1 MDNQSG
7 IPHPPPEQTP
17 APASKPAG
25 TQGSKDR
32 PGGEPKHRH
41 RALVWS
47 LVVLASV
54 VLFVSMIANWVQ
66 TEVLD
71 SNQFANNTEEILKNK
86 DVQEQ
91 LSIFAVDQLYA
102 NVDVQAQIEQKL
114 PPPAQPLAAPVT
126 AATRQLATNVAET
139 ALASPRVQDLVAT
152 AINGAQQRFV
162 SLIEDKG
169 QFVSTQGGVVTLEYG
184 SFVADLATRLGVDP
198 STISQIQGF
207 IQQYST
213 ELKQRLTT
221 AQTQIETTRRAL
233 SQAQAGTLS
242 PEVQQN
248 LTTLQTDA
256 AQLQATVRSLE
267 QKITSIQPKAP
278 AQLQSKLSDLQG
290 RLADLDKRL
299 TGVERQSTAV
309 LKDPSQANIIKLEP
323 TLASLQ
329 ARITSLLN
337 RQAVQHPGELVLMK
351 SSQLSGLQ
359 DLVSALRNLGFVLP
373 LLALL
378 LYLAAL
384 YLAQGWRRE
393 ALMAAGGGILAAS
406 LIILLTRHLL
416 GNAIESSTTSS
427 DTVKPAI
434 TAVWDIISA
443 GLRQRALFVLVIG
456 LAFIGGGA
464 LAGPGRHEV
473 AVRRFLAPYLRDRP
487 VVVYVVVA
495 FVFLLWLAFLPTINN
510 LGQVLVIVILAVL
523 AVVGIEILRRQTAR
537 EFPDASTTSKT
548 TSKTP
553 PA

>member
-1 MDNQSG
+1 M
-7 IPHPPPEQTP
+7 
-17 APASKPAG
+17 
-25 TQGSKDR
+25 
-32 PGGEPKHRH
+32 
-41 RALVWS
+41 WS

-54 VLFVSMIANWVQ
+54 VLLVSMIANWVQ

-71 SNQFANNTEEILKNK
+71 SNQFADQTEEILKNK

-114 PPPAQPLAAPVT
+114 PPAAQPLAAPVT

-139 ALASPRVQDLVAT
+139 VVASPRVQDLVAT
-152 AINGAQQRFV
+152 AISGAQQRFV

-169 QFVSTQGGVVTLEYG
+169 QFVSTEGGVVTLEYG
-184 SFVADLATRLGVDP
+184 SVVADLATRLGVDP
-198 STISQIQGF
+198 ATISQIQGL

-221 AQTQIETTRRAL
+221 AQTQIETTRTAL

-242 PEVQQN
+242 PQVQQN
-248 LTTLQTDA
+248 LQTLQTDA
-256 AQLQATVRSLE
+256 AALQATVASLE
-267 QKITSIQPKAP
+267 QKIKGIQPKVP
-278 AQLQSKLSDLQG
+278 AQLQSRLSELEG
-290 RLADLDKRL
+290 RLAKLDKRL
-299 TGVERQSTAV
+299 AGLQRQVTAV
-309 LKDPSQANIIKLEP
+309 LKDPSQANIIKLDP

-329 ARITSLLN
+329 ARITTLLN

-384 YLAQGWRRE
+384 YLAKGWRRE
-393 ALMAAGGGILAAS
+393 ALMAAGGGILGAT
-406 LIILLTRHLL
+406 LVILLTRRLI
-416 GNAIESSTTSS
+416 GSAVIDSVASS

-434 TAVWDIISA
+434 TAIWNIISA
-443 GLRQRALFVLVIG
+443 GLRERALFVLVIG
-456 LAFIGGGA
+456 LAFIGGGL

-487 VVVYVVVA
+487 VVVYAVVA
-495 FVFLLWLAFLPTINN
+495 FIFLLWLAFLPTINN
-510 LGQVLVIVILAVL
+510 VGQVLVIVILAVL

-537 EFPDASTTSKT
+537 EFPDASTAPDQTLR
-548 TSKTP
+548 P
-553 PA
+553 